1 MARNTLNNWREA
13 TELLKKAGYQE
24 KGGHFSTL
32 RSKITDANI
41 LKKTLRDLGI
51 SVKTEA
57 DVRGYNGQRVCCD
70 VVAVLEGNYDIGW
83 ARNSDGSFD
92 MIADLAGI
100 TNKHNQTELINSINQ
115 RYAVN
120 QTLANIKNRETIKP
134 KCSRCGFVQVVQSGY
149 HNYKKTYKCQSCG
162 NEFFKA

>member
-24 KGGHFSTL
+24 KGSHFSTL
-32 RSKITDANI
+32 RTKITDANLLI
-41 LKKTLRDLGI
+41 KTLRDLGI
-51 SVKTEA
+51 AVKTDAE
-57 DVRGYNGQRVCCD
+57 VRGYNGQRVHAD

-83 ARNSDGSFD
+83 VLNSDGSFD
-92 MIADLAGI
+92 LIVDIWGI
-100 TNKHNQTELINSINQ
+100 SNKYDQTELINSMNQ

-120 QTLANIKNRETIKP
+120 KALAEAKNRAFIKP
-134 KCSRCGFVQVVQSGY
+134 KCPRCSSTQIVKSGY

-162 NEFFKA
+162 NEFFEA